1 MEAMGNKYEVF
12 YWDWK
17 NGKEIVEEH
26 TGSIIKAYLLV
37 RKLEKEYYCVGI
49 RFRRDRVR
57 KEV

>member
-1 MEAMGNKYEVF
+1 MGNKYEVF